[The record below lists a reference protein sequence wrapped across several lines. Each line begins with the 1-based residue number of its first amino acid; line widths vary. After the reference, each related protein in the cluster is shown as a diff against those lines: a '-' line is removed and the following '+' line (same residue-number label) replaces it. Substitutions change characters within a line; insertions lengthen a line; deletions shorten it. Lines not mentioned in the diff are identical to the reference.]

1 MSELTLRDHA
11 RGAVRAEVM
20 RQAWQLFAEHGYEA
34 TTIEQIAEAS
44 GMSRRTFFRY
54 FTGKDEL
61 VLDRLV
67 QSGAEIAAALEA
79 RPPEEPAWLALR
91 RAFDVSVRDVETNG
105 ELSRRLYLMLQQE
118 AALRATV
125 EEWRRRWEELL
136 SPPLARRLGRRPD
149 DVRAEAVVAS
159 ALGCFEVARRAWA
172 SGPTRRGSL
181 TRLLDHAMCAV
192 APLASEG

>member
-1 MSELTLRDHA
+1 
-11 RGAVRAEVM
+11 M

-118 AALRATV
+118 PALRATV